1 MKYKKEIEEI
11 MSLTNKAHDILNM
24 VIAGLDENESELNLD
39 SFCLEPEK
47 NFQSFIEGDS
57 NKIARKVGL
66 SIAEKPALNIYNPF
80 FIYGPSG
87 CGKSHLINAIGLKF
101 RETNPNKR
109 VLYISAQQ
117 FQRQFTDSVLQNKI
131 NDFIDKYQSVDV
143 LIVDDVQEWM
153 KSPKTL
159 ETFIQVFNHLIR
171 TNKKI
176 IISSDC
182 PPVELKGIKQSVL
195 TRFASG
201 LTVEL
206 EKPDVQLCID
216 ILNYKFRNDKKNIHT
231 EIIEFIANTAN
242 SSVSELE
249 GVVNSLIAYSTI
261 NNTDIDIPQAKRV
274 IRRCVKLDK
283 YKSKKE

>member
-101 RETNPNKR
+101 REINPNKR
-109 VLYISAQQ
+109 VLYVSAQQ
-117 FQRQFTDSVLQNKI
+117 FQRQFTDSVRQNTT
-131 NDFIDKYQSVDV
+131 NDFIDMYQAVDV
-143 LIVDDVQEWM
+143 LIVDDVHEWM

-159 ETFIQVFNHLIR
+159 ETFIQIFNYLIC
-171 TNKKI
+171 TGKQI
-176 IISSDC
+176 IIASDR
-182 PPVELKGIKQSVL
+182 PPVELKGIKRSVL

-201 LTVEL
+201 LIAEL
-206 EKPDVQLCID
+206 EPPNEQLCID
-216 ILNYKFRNDKKNIHT
+216 ILNTKYNHENQKVPA
-231 EIIEFIANTAN
+231 EVIEFIAKTAN
-242 SSVSELE
+242 SSVYELE
-249 GVVNSLIAYSTI
+249 GVVNSLMAYSTI
-261 NNTDIDIPQAKRV
+261 NNTDIDIPLAKRV
-274 IRRCVKLDK
+274 VMRSVKLN
-283 YKSKKE
+283 